1 MNSII
6 NAMAKYDHRQHELS
20 DWLSELEQRFQLGE
34 VDTDKSKIIWCQLLI
49 GATGNSILAGLEED
63 TTWNT
68 AKETLLSRLGAG
80 SVRDEAWVALKNL
93 TKGTKEIVELAE
105 EAEKLAKR
113 LHPQDAEAV
122 ERHAVDAFLGALDR
136 SLAAEV
142 KKLGHTQMK
151 GVVADARRI
160 EKILQEQPTPAT
172 DSAIEAMNRQIQ
184 ILKKDLV
191 KANEHLVA
199 QSTTPPQTASLALS
213 ASPTVTVAQP
223 PPATFIPQP
232 KSQALVFPPQQ
243 PMPPPPPQYVQ
254 DYPASYRQ
262 EDPPYYRQQDRQA
275 AGCFLCG
282 EAEHLAYRCP
292 ARTLLQQLLRQQ
304 TPEQV
309 RQSPPDQVIKL
320 PPTNGSPSAPP
331 VQLNLTE
338 ESPGAKVAPVRCAVA
353 PPISGLLQ
361 IEGIPV
367 EGLVDTGA
375 SVTCLGFAIW
385 WRYRAQWGSLEPFT
399 HPVRGAHGKPLS
411 IAGKTQYLD
420 IQWGEARGR
429 ASFIIIVGLESP
441 PCLIGMD
448 IMRPLR
454 VRIDVTEGT
463 ATPAQPDPQL
473 IHLNAAQTQPPQK
486 KPLPGPTS
494 ALPPAQEAA
503 NQGASLPLPKAYAA
517 SPPLPV
523 QPGRLPATGEVVAPS
538 PAASQPA
545 PPPGFSPAYTNLA
558 HPHIA
563 SCARLLQTADIPP
576 ETARLVRCHNPWPSE
591 DVLFCPDGA
600 LPAFVTG
607 IPALSSGPE
616 LWYAVHNHRPE
627 PLQLHAGQSIGVLEV
642 VQLAEAPAPA
652 PPSSSHPTSSPC
664 QPPLPENLSP
674 LQQQQLNE
682 LFKEY
687 IDVFSQGDE
696 DLGNTPLLEHGIETH
711 GPPLRQPYRR
721 QNPAVRREEMTQVQQ
736 MLSSNVIRPS
746 NSPWASPVVMVRKKD
761 GSLRFCVDFR
771 QLNAATVKD
780 AHPLPRIDDLL
791 DALHGAK
798 WFSTLDLKSGYWQV
812 PIAEQDKEKTA
823 FRTSS
828 GQLFEFNQVPFGLC
842 NAPATFSRL
851 MDRVLAGLHWET
863 CLFYLDDIIVFS
875 STWEEHLA
883 RLREVFERLRQA
895 KLKLGAAKC
904 TFAAKEVSYL
914 GHRVTEEGLLPDPS
928 LLAAIRDIPPP
939 TTATEVRSFLG
950 LAGYYRRYVKGF
962 AAIAAPLFALTRK
975 EALFHWSEDCQAAF
989 DQLKNRLTTSPI
1001 TAFPDFSQAFRL
1013 YTDAST
1019 AGLGAIL
1026 AQVREGKERIICCA
1040 SRALNKAEKSYPA
1053 TKLEC
1058 LAIVWAVAK
1067 FRPYLMAMPFEVYTD
1082 HYALQWLKTMRTGS
1096 ALLHRWSAALEEY
1109 DFTVRHRP
1117 GKVQTHVDGLSRLPV
1132 GPAPPDDTLL
1142 HIEVSDEEEARR
1154 LAQELHS
1161 ATHLGGQAL
1170 WRLFS
1175 DRYSHKAGRRIC
1187 IEVAQS
1193 CPQCQRG
1200 SDYGH
1205 HQKTTGTIES
1215 KGPWDTLSVDIVG
1228 PLPAD
1233 SRHEFIIVFVDCYSR
1248 FTVLVPASNHTAD
1261 TVSEAL
1267 LRHVVPYFGTPR
1279 RLLSDR
1285 GREFVSE
1292 VWQKLTTTLGIQRVL
1307 TSPYHPEGNSI
1318 NERSH
1323 RTMNNM
1329 LRARLLKDLPSRK
1342 WVAEIPGIMLALNAM
1357 VHEPHGFSA
1366 SMIATGREPSLPPDV
1381 DNEACASPSTADPV
1395 AYVDMV
1401 RQRLALTH
1409 QQMTSPPAP
1418 ETHSPYHEGD
1428 LIFVMTTPPERTNKL
1443 TPRWKGP
1450 FEVKRVP
1457 NTYQVTY
1464 EDGMVWRTVHVNHVK
1479 PAKAPPGGFPVPTAP
1494 PASDIPPQ
1502 RYSSRN
1508 LSWRK
1513 PPPPQPATLTRG
1525 SPPPATP
1532 VAAPTRPVTARRPI
1546 AHPPSRP
1553 ITRSL
1558 TGHQLAS
1565 RSEPRLPATPAQ
1577 AQPGQSP
1584 RRSARIKAR
1593 VCTVESHPQPAAPQL
1608 LRYEQ
1613 CIGCREGPHSFCSL
1627 VLKDL
1632 RTGHSEYLSD
1642 TQQLIDALPRSL
1654 DPGSRLTLIAQ
1665 VAPPGQRCLPPA
1677 MRASLRWLLPS
1688 DGEFQSGPDG
1698 QSYYLARQGRRV
1710 VLRGGDVKAPLA
1722 NSRINWVCD
1731 SPPSQSPH
1739 IAPRQTLLENKNPK
1753 KRTSNSV
1760 PRNVYPPP
1768 RKESSAISIAPSSDV
1783 RVRAPFTRI
1792 ESSTWE
1798 NSSRKICPPVPRNNM
1813 TDSDR
1818 HTVPPPQKRKRNRVN
1833 RRERRARE
1841 REERA
1846 LIEEAFN
1853 HDARWNFQ
1861 SPGALSSTT
1870 IPDRL
1875 TTIGLPHSEPI
1886 SAMRP
1891 AVYLPVTE
1899 QGRPG
1904 TNENSSSL
1912 FGQELCESV
1921 GLPPGLYKA
1930 PDPDPQHHNWNSTW
1944 ASSSEDDPPSPTRPP
1959 WACSLGARPRIGII
1973 YPLQPRQ
1980 RRPDTC
1986 ITVEAVS
1993 RPEPAALHREELPV
2007 CEVPTDL
2014 PRPSQRPG
2022 RKRRRKRS
2030 SALYRPAK
2038 RSPPRGRWCIL

>member
-1 MNSII
+1 MP
-6 NAMAKYDHRQHELS
+6 A
-20 DWLSELEQRFQLGE
+20 
-34 VDTDKSKIIWCQLLI
+34 
-49 GATGNSILAGLEED
+49 
-63 TTWNT
+63 
-68 AKETLLSRLGAG
+68 
-80 SVRDEAWVALKNL
+80 
-93 TKGTKEIVELAE
+93 AE
-105 EAEKLAKR
+105 E
-113 LHPQDAEAV
+113 
-122 ERHAVDAFLGALDR
+122 
-136 SLAAEV
+136 
-142 KKLGHTQMK
+142 
-151 GVVADARRI
+151 
-160 EKILQEQPTPAT
+160 
-172 DSAIEAMNRQIQ
+172 
-184 ILKKDLV
+184 
-191 KANEHLVA
+191 
-199 QSTTPPQTASLALS
+199 
-213 ASPTVTVAQP
+213 
-223 PPATFIPQP
+223 
-232 KSQALVFPPQQ
+232 
-243 PMPPPPPQYVQ
+243 
-254 DYPASYRQ
+254 
-262 EDPPYYRQQDRQA
+262 
-275 AGCFLCG
+275 
-282 EAEHLAYRCP
+282 
-292 ARTLLQQLLRQQ
+292 
-304 TPEQV
+304 
-309 RQSPPDQVIKL
+309 
-320 PPTNGSPSAPP
+320 
-331 VQLNLTE
+331 
-338 ESPGAKVAPVRCAVA
+338 
-353 PPISGLLQ
+353 
-361 IEGIPV
+361 
-367 EGLVDTGA
+367 
-375 SVTCLGFAIW
+375 SV
-385 WRYRAQWGSLEPFT
+385 
-399 HPVRGAHGKPLS
+399 
-411 IAGKTQYLD
+411 
-420 IQWGEARGR
+420 
-429 ASFIIIVGLESP
+429 
-441 PCLIGMD
+441 
-448 IMRPLR
+448 
-454 VRIDVTEGT
+454 
-463 ATPAQPDPQL
+463 
-473 IHLNAAQTQPPQK
+473 
-486 KPLPGPTS
+486 
-494 ALPPAQEAA
+494 
-503 NQGASLPLPKAYAA
+503 A
-517 SPPLPV
+517 SPP
-523 QPGRLPATGEVVAPS
+523 
-538 PAASQPA
+538 AASKPA
-545 PPPGFSPAYTNLA
+545 PPPGLSPASTDLA
-558 HPHIA
+558 HPHTA

-642 VQLAEAPAPA
+642 VQLAEASASA
-652 PPSSSHPTSSPC
+652 PPSSKHPTSPPC

-696 DLGNTPLLEHGIETH
+696 DLGNTPLLKHGIETH

-883 RLREVFERLRQA
+883 RLREVFERLRHA

-989 DQLKNRLTTSPI
+989 DQLKTKLTTSPI

-1117 GKVQTHVDGLSRLPV
+1117 GKIQTHVDGLSRLPV
-1132 GPAPPDDTLL
+1132 DPAPPEDTML
-1142 HIEVSDEEEARR
+1142 HIEVQDEEEARR
-1154 LAQELHS
+1154 LAQELHT

-1205 HQKTTGTIES
+1205 RQKTTGTIES

-1233 SRHEFIIVFVDCYSR
+1233 RRHEFIIVFVDCYSR
-1248 FTVLVPASNHTAD
+1248 FTILVPASNHTAD

-1292 VWQKLTTTLGIQRVL
+1292 IWGKLTTTLGIQRVL

-1329 LRARLLKDLPSRK
+1329 LRARLLRDLPSRK
-1342 WVAEIPGIMLALNAM
+1342 WVTEIPGIMLALNAM

-1366 SMIATGREPSLPPDV
+1366 SMIATGREPSLPPDL
-1381 DNEACASPSTADPV
+1381 DSEACASPATEDPV

-1418 ETHSPYHEGD
+1418 EAPNPYHEGD

-1443 TPRWKGP
+1443 APRWKGP
-1450 FEVKRVP
+1450 FVVKRVP
-1457 NTYQVTY
+1457 NAYQVTY
-1464 EDGMVWRTVHVNHVK
+1464 EDGMVWRTVHINHAK
-1479 PAKAPPGGFPVPTAP
+1479 PAKAPPGGFPVPVAP
-1494 PASDIPPQ
+1494 PAPASPPHK
-1502 RYSSRN
+1502 YSSRN

-1513 PPPPQPATLTRG
+1513 PAPPPQ
-1525 SPPPATP
+1525 S
-1532 VAAPTRPVTARRPI
+1532 AAPAEG
-1546 AHPPSRP
+1546 S
-1553 ITRSL
+1553 
-1558 TGHQLAS
+1558 
-1565 RSEPRLPATPAQ
+1565 
-1577 AQPGQSP
+1577 
-1584 RRSARIKAR
+1584 
-1593 VCTVESHPQPAAPQL
+1593 PQPAAPVAEPAQPRVASHPASPSPSRPTTRSSANQNTAPRSEPRSPPTQGSTNENSRL
-1608 LRYEQ
+1608 SPPLRRSERLKTAAHHINRPTQAAPAHSQPTVNMARTYPYSLSYDA
-1613 CIGCREGPHSFCSL
+1613 CIGDTEDAYSFSSIYIE
-1627 VLKDL
+1627 DL
-1632 RTGHSEYLSD
+1632 QSGQRTYIKHV
-1642 TQQLIDALPRSL
+1642 QQIVDLLPRTL
-1654 DPGSRLTLIAQ
+1654 DLSSRYTLRAH
-1665 VAPPGQRCLPPA
+1665 VTPPGHQR
-1677 MRASLRWLLPS
+1677 MRDSLRLALWIFLPR
-1688 DGEFQSGPDG
+1688 DGDFRRAANGLH
-1698 QSYYLARQGRRV
+1698 YYLARQGRRV
-1710 VLRGGDVKAPLA
+1710 ILRGGNVTSPLHESRLHWVHDPQLRQTSSVPTSHPPA
-1722 NSRINWVCD
+1722 SATSHPVPRIND
-1731 SPPSQSPH
+1731 SV
-1739 IAPRQTLLENKNPK
+1739 PRIT
-1753 KRTSNSV
+1753 NSV

-1768 RKESSAISIAPSSDV
+1768 SRQEKVSTNAPIVPSSDV

-1792 ESSTWE
+1792 DSSVWR
-1798 NSSRKICPPVPRNNM
+1798 NSSMPSSQELCPPVPRNNT
-1813 TDSDR
+1813 TDRS
-1818 HTVPPPQKRKRNRVN
+1818 TSATTTAPPPPKRKRNRVQ

-1846 LIEEAFN
+1846 RINEAFN
-1853 HDARWNFQ
+1853 HDAQWAAQ
-1861 SPGALSSTT
+1861 SAGAPSSTT
-1870 IPDRL
+1870 VPDRL
-1875 TTIGLPHSEPI
+1875 TTLGLPHSDPI

-1891 AVYLPVTE
+1891 AVYPPVTQ
-1899 QGRPG
+1899 QGRPIA
-1904 TNENSSSL
+1904 NHNSSL
-1912 FGQELCESV
+1912 QIGQELGESV
-1921 GLPPGLYKA
+1921 GLRSGLYKA
-1930 PDPDPQHHNWNSTW
+1930 PVPDPQHHTWNSSSR
-1944 ASSSEDDPPSPTRPP
+1944 ADSSEEEPPSPTRTSR
-1959 WACSLGARPRIGII
+1959 ACSSGALPRTGIV

-1980 RRPDTC
+1980 RRPDTH
-1986 ITVEAVS
+1986 IDVEAAAL
-1993 RPEPAALHREELPV
+1993 PEPAALQREELLPSR
-2007 CEVPTDL
+2007 EVPTDL
-2014 PRPSQRPG
+2014 TRPAQRPG

-2038 RSPPRGRWCIL
+2038 RSPPRGRWCFL